1 MSTRK
6 RLRARLPIW
15 VAGFLLVAM
24 LGYWITGRA
33 PQPQTAE
40 EGPSVPGA
48 AATDAADVAPALA
61 LRSRIEDTGIDGF
74 PELMRLILQWKNS
87 DEQRELVSLLMQ
99 RWLVEDLDSFVVF
112 LDEAEVD
119 GLRIWDGLA
128 PGMADALRIVGGEV
142 ADTDLLGEVVGRV
155 LLKAAEADPVNA
167 LAWAREFLSGENLDT
182 AFAGIAPVLA
192 GRDPKAAIALFDEV
206 QTFPNQM
213 QAAAGIGLAL
223 GRSDYALAMT
233 WAESFFSETERA
245 FALSGVLN
253 GMAGRDTQRA
263 AEEYRRVVETM
274 KSRYREQVLADRATS
289 GITVDEEYEGLSPE
303 EIEKAELAKPN
314 PNLVYLENASRAIA
328 LELARQDPLKAL
340 DWARSMDPYQGRA
353 VAMETI
359 YEEWGAKDP
368 EAAFQSLLTE
378 SDRRPEVAGK
388 LFGTWAMKQSRAA
401 SASALT
407 LKPGL
412 ERDSAVEGVARG
424 WILSGGEPV
433 QIAAWAERLEAVSE
447 ADRVR
452 AVLASETAFDHPE
465 LAWKQVE
472 RISNPLKRSEL
483 FQEVFPNLV
492 EENPKLARS
501 ALATINLSPV
511 EIEYFQTMLGP

>member
-1 MSTRK
+1 MNSRK
-6 RLRARLPIW
+6 RLPARLPIFL
-15 VAGFLLVAM
+15 AGFLLVC
-24 LGYWITGRA
+24 LLVYWITGRDR
-33 PQPQTAE
+33 QPRAE
-40 EGPSVPGA
+40 EESPSSPEVA
-48 AATDAADVAPALA
+48 AREAVEEAPALA
-61 LRSRIEDTGIDGF
+61 LRQRIDAAELDGF
-74 PELMRLILQWKNS
+74 PDLMRLILQGKNS

-128 PGMADALRIVGGEV
+128 PGMVEALRSIGGEV
-142 ADTDLLGEVVGRV
+142 ADAELLGEVVGRV

-167 LAWAREFLSGENLDT
+167 LVWAREFLSGENLDT
-182 AFAGIAPVLA
+182 AFAGIAPILA
-192 GRDPKAAIALFDEV
+192 ERDPRAAIALFDEV
-206 QTFPNQM
+206 QAFPNQM
-213 QAAAGIGLAL
+213 QAASGIGLAL
-223 GRSDYALAMT
+223 GRSEYALAMT

-253 GMAGRDTQRA
+253 GMAGRDTDRA
-263 AEEYRRVVETM
+263 AAEYRRVVETM

-289 GITVDEEYEGLSPE
+289 GNTVDEEYEGLSPE

-340 DWARSMDPYQGRA
+340 DWARSMDLYQGRA

-359 YEEWGAKDP
+359 YEEWGARDP
-368 EAAFQSLLTE
+368 EAAFQSLLME

-401 SASALT
+401 TASALT
-407 LKPGL
+407 LEPGL
-412 ERDSAVEGVARG
+412 ERDSAIEGVARG
-424 WILSGGEPV
+424 WILSGGEPT
-433 QIAAWAERLEAVSE
+433 QIAAWAERLDKVSE
-447 ADRVR
+447 SDRVR
-452 AVLASETAFDHPE
+452 AVLASETAFDQPE

-501 ALATINLSPV
+501 ALATIQLSPV
-511 EIEYFQTMLGP
+511 EIEYFQSMLGP